1 VELFICRGDERWS
14 GGISLALRQSCLQA
28 ATPIQAA
35 AAGKPDGYNGLASM
49 R

>member
-1 VELFICRGDERWS
+1 VVRRDF
-14 GGISLALRQSCLQA
+14 LALRQSCLQA
-28 ATPIQAA
+28 VTPIQTA